1 MKEQNYDV
9 LEDQIDESAEQ
20 LVGPSPKSLGKV
32 RKEVIGAP
40 GELDSVEKS
49 RLSEFASRSTKL
61 IESAQQ
67 LAHPSTKLPISDGW
81 IPINRE
87 EMGTRSLFYPEDW
100 VFYVKPATVQTI
112 KNWTAVDE
120 ERPEVVLQVLNEI
133 VRSSV
138 KIESNLGSV
147 SWKEINTWDQFWFI
161 LKVREVTFSKGE
173 SKVEFEDECSN
184 CGNLITYTLGPSTL
198 LFDLPDEELIQN
210 YWRGNCWEIDPRE
223 YEVDHEPIRLYNPKL
238 GANEIIIQWAQIQGR
253 QNKKIDEQFLNYLLW
268 CFPRPPKDVQML
280 DLQVKKIK
288 KEYDSWDLDMF
299 NLMKDILVNLPVNP
313 SENLRETCEHCGGE
327 AISQVRFPSGLK
339 ALFNTGGGK
348 KFGSRS

>member
-1 MKEQNYDV
+1 M
-9 LEDQIDESAEQ
+9 
-20 LVGPSPKSLGKV
+20 
-32 RKEVIGAP
+32 
-40 GELDSVEKS
+40 
-49 RLSEFASRSTKL
+49 
-61 IESAQQ
+61 
-67 LAHPSTKLPISDGW
+67 
-81 IPINRE
+81 
-87 EMGTRSLFYPEDW
+87 
-100 VFYVKPATVQTI
+100 
-112 KNWTAVDE
+112 
-120 ERPEVVLQVLNEI
+120 
-133 VRSSV
+133 
-138 KIESNLGSV
+138 
-147 SWKEINTWDQFWFI
+147 
-161 LKVREVTFSKGE
+161 
-173 SKVEFEDECSN
+173 EFEDECSN

-223 YEVDHEPIRLYNPKL
+223 YDVDHDPIRLYNPKL

-253 QNKKIDEQFLNYLLW
+253 QNRKIDEQFLNYLLW

-288 KEYDSWDLDMF
+288 KEYDSWDLSMF

>member
-20 LVGPSPKSLGKV
+20 LAGPSPKSLGKV

-40 GELDSVEKS
+40 AELDTSEKDS
-49 RLSEFASRSTKL
+49 LSQFASRSSSILENRRT
-61 IESAQQ
+61 
-67 LAHPSTKLPISDGW
+67 PITDGW

>member
-9 LEDQIDESAEQ
+9 LEDQIDDT
-20 LVGPSPKSLGKV
+20 PKSLGKV

-40 GELDSVEKS
+40 GELDATEKS

-61 IESAQQ
+61 IE
-67 LAHPSTKLPISDGW
+67 STKLPISDGW

-100 VFYVKPATVQTI
+100 IFYAKPATVQTI

-223 YEVDHEPIRLYNPKL
+223 YVVDHDPILLYIP
-238 GANEIIIQWAQIQGR
+238 
-253 QNKKIDEQFLNYLLW
+253 
-268 CFPRPPKDVQML
+268 
-280 DLQVKKIK
+280 
-288 KEYDSWDLDMF
+288 
-299 NLMKDILVNLPVNP
+299 
-313 SENLRETCEHCGGE
+313 
-327 AISQVRFPSGLK
+327 
-339 ALFNTGGGK
+339 
-348 KFGSRS
+348 